1 MIPYPSMTRR
11 TLLASSLSLAA
22 GPRRTVAVIGH
33 TGRGNF
39 GHGIDTVWRSFPQL
53 EIVAVSDPDPAGRAA
68 AQARTGVPRSYAD
81 YREMLAK
88 EKPFL
93 VGIGPRHADQRL
105 PMLTAA
111 ASAGCHIYMEKPF
124 AATLTDAD
132 PIVASIAR
140 HNVKL
145 QLAHQMRRS
154 PYALEAKRLIASGA
168 IGEVEQIR
176 CHGKE
181 DRRAGGEDMVVLG
194 SHLFDM
200 MRFFLGDPL
209 SVSARVTHNGRD
221 ITRADARSASEPV
234 GPIAG
239 NQITATFTFPGGIP
253 AFFTTRAVADTHPWR
268 FGTWIY
274 GSRGVICLPNGIYPD
289 GGLHLLRSA
298 SWVPTATTV
307 WESFPPPPEHQVKGS
322 DLANSQMVADLL
334 SAIDS
339 NSRPCCNEIDGRWT
353 TEMIQGVYLAHLTAR
368 RIDFPLADRRHPL
381 L

>member
-1 MIPYPSMTRR
+1 MTRR
-11 TLLASSLSLAA
+11 AWIASSLALAA
-22 GPRRTVAVIGH
+22 APRLPVAVIGH

-53 EIVAVSDPDPAGRAA
+53 EVVAISDPDPAGRAA
-68 AQARTGVPRSYAD
+68 AQSRTGALRAYSD
-81 YREMLAK
+81 FREMLAQ

-105 PMLTAA
+105 LMLSAA
-111 ASAGCHIYMEKPF
+111 VAAGCHIYMEKPF
-124 AATLTDAD
+124 AATLADAD
-132 PIVASIAR
+132 PMVQAVQR
-140 HNVKL
+140 HGVKL
-145 QLAHQMRRS
+145 QIAHQMRRS
-154 PYALEAKRLIASGA
+154 PYALEAQRLITSGD

-181 DRRAGGEDMVVLG
+181 DRRAGGEDMAVLG

-209 SVSARVTHNGRD
+209 SVSARVTHNGRN

-289 GGLHLLRSA
+289 GGLHILRSA
-298 SWVPTATTV
+298 SWIPSSSAQ
-307 WESFPPPPEHQVKGS
+307 WQSFPPPAEHQVKGS
-322 DLANSQMVADLL
+322 DLANSLMVTDLL
-334 SAIDS
+334 AAIES

-353 TEMIQGVYLAHLTAR
+353 TEMIQGVYLSHLTGR
-368 RIDFPLADRRHPL
+368 HVDFPLTSRQHPL